1 MYFVLYNPRGSLQS
15 STLENVRGRR
25 RGAERVNGR
34 DEFGQRER
42 RTGERK
48 DGERGGEGREGEAGQ
63 GGEGEKEQQRGRLYV
78 ECNGPELD
86 QQDRLLFK
94 AIGFTARFSCM
105 ARR

>member
-42 RTGERK
+42 RTGERTENEAEK
-48 DGERGGEGREGEAGQ
+48 GKRERRDREERERKSNRGGGCTWSATD
-63 GGEGEKEQQRGRLYV
+63 L
-78 ECNGPELD
+78 
-86 QQDRLLFK
+86 
-94 AIGFTARFSCM
+94 S
-105 ARR
+105 

>member
-15 STLENVRGRR
+15 STLENVRGRH

-42 RTGERK
+42 RTGERTEHEVEK
-48 DGERGGEGREGEAGQ
+48 GGRGGTGRR
-63 GGEGEKEQQRGRLYV
+63 GEKREQTMGRLYV

-86 QQDRLLFK
+86 QQDGLLLEN
-94 AIGFTARFSCM
+94 IGFTARFSCL